1 MKEIIKKI
9 DIFSG
14 LDDKLLR
21 KVADTATTHTWT
33 RDEVIIREGEA
44 GIGMYFL
51 VRGKVAVTGAGA
63 AVRQEIS
70 GEQFFAEVALMALS
84 DHKPRLSSI
93 VSVEETECLLL
104 PRDTFLRLMEQH
116 PALPVRMARILAERL
131 RAAQDR
137 PADAPAGAP
146 ASAGS
151 VTAPSAAAPV
161 EGDGGMKADIQKQLI
176 ETFEMLYTLKAFTR
190 FSVAI
195 LGCPVEGSAAGALDV
210 IRLGDVKAVLL
221 PSSGPVEM
229 GIEAWGAG
237 EFQLH
242 VFHPA
247 LFGTGAP
254 RALRFDPVPIQPNDR
269 FTLSLPDAILTRQ
282 TPAPAEAR
290 R

>member
-1 MKEIIKKI
+1 MKEIIRKI

-21 KVADTATTHTWT
+21 KVAQTATTHTWS
-33 RDEVIIREGEA
+33 RDEVIVREGEA

-51 VRGKVAVTGAGA
+51 VRGQVAMSGGSAGN
-63 AVRQEIS
+63 QELS
-70 GEQFFAEVALMALS
+70 PEQFFAEVALMALS
-84 DHKPRLSSI
+84 DHKPRLQNI
-93 VSVEETECLLL
+93 ISVADTECLLL

-116 PALPVRMARILAERL
+116 SALSIRIARLMAERL
-131 RAAQDR
+131 RAAQDS
-137 PADAPAGAP
+137 PAAP
-146 ASAGS
+146 ASVSAS
-151 VTAPSAAAPV
+151 APAP
-161 EGDGGMKADIQKQLI
+161 EATRGIKSDIQKKLI

-195 LGCPVEGSAAGALDV
+195 LGCPVESSCADTLEV

-221 PSSGPVEM
+221 PSSGQVEM
-229 GIEAWGAG
+229 GIEAWGGG

-247 LFGTGAP
+247 RFSGGPP

-269 FTLSLPDAILTRQ
+269 FTLSLPDAVLTRH
-282 TPAPAEAR
+282 PRAAVKAHR
-290 R
+290 

>member
-21 KVADTATTHTWT
+21 KVAETATTHTWT

-51 VRGKVAVTGAGA
+51 VRGKVAMTGTGTA
-63 AVRQEIS
+63 ARQEIS

-116 PALPVRMARILAERL
+116 PALPVRLARILAERL

-137 PADAPAGAP
+137 PAGAP
-146 ASAGS
+146 ASAVS
-151 VTAPSAAAPV
+151 VAAPSAAAPV

-195 LGCPVEGSAAGALDV
+195 LGCPVEGSAARVLDV

-254 RALRFDPVPIQPNDR
+254 RALRFDPVPIQLNDR
-269 FTLSLPDAILTRQ
+269 FILSLPDAILTRQ
-282 TPAPAEAR
+282 IPAPAEAR
-290 R
+290 P

>member
-21 KVADTATTHTWT
+21 KVAETATTHTWT

-51 VRGKVAVTGAGA
+51 VRGKVAMTGTGTA
-63 AVRQEIS
+63 ARQEIS

-116 PALPVRMARILAERL
+116 PALPVRLARILAERL

-137 PADAPAGAP
+137 PAGAP
-146 ASAGS
+146 ASAVS
-151 VTAPSAAAPV
+151 VAAPSAAAPV

-195 LGCPVEGSAAGALDV
+195 LGCPVEGSAARALGV

-254 RALRFDPVPIQPNDR
+254 RALRFNPVPIQINDR
-269 FTLSLPDAILTRQ
+269 FILSLPDAILTRQ
-282 TPAPAEAR
+282 IPAPAEAR
-290 R
+290 P